1 MDNKLYGQLLIMKDN
16 IDDDSQASDVKMKT
30 YDSKLDK
37 LKAIIKN
44 IMEQI
49 KNSNY
54 SPEKLYSPKAQYINI
69 VVPAKKKSTPME
81 GGNSTNIGCMWILKH
96 ESSSSKFYELII
108 KT

>member
-44 IMEQI
+44 IME
-49 KNSNY
+49 
-54 SPEKLYSPKAQYINI
+54 
-69 VVPAKKKSTPME
+69 
-81 GGNSTNIGCMWILKH
+81 
-96 ESSSSKFYELII
+96 
-108 KT
+108 